1 LLSKHWGMVCN
12 NRQLHALFAAEVGIL
27 KYIPFSN
34 FVWKI
39 TLLSMIKT
47 GFIYIGSFLAKELN
61 NGVADIY
68 AEVICETSDDDDD
81 EQL

>member
-1 LLSKHWGMVCN
+1 
-12 NRQLHALFAAEVGIL
+12 
-27 KYIPFSN
+27 
-34 FVWKI
+34 
-39 TLLSMIKT
+39 MIKT